1 MSPRKEM
8 LTNRLKDLVVSSNAQ
23 SMEAF
28 LLVMSN
34 ISIDYFWSKDLSL
47 CETRSTIADRGQLE

>member
-34 ISIDYFWSKDLSL
+34 ISIDYF
-47 CETRSTIADRGQLE
+47 